1 MKKKLYKSFCISI
14 ISFKDRVSQYTIR
27 RIKIPTYDVRNKD
40 TGEEKEVILSYD
52 ALQVF
57 IKDGTWSQ
65 IHKSG
70 ASTISYRDTVMCSQT
85 SGDWRDLVKKIKK
98 GSGRDNTIKV

>member
-1 MKKKLYKSFCISI
+1 M
-14 ISFKDRVSQYTIR
+14 
-27 RIKIPTYDVRNKD
+27 PTYDVRNKE
-40 TGEEKEVILSYD
+40 TGEEKEVIISYD
-52 ALQVF
+52 ALVAMTH
-57 IKDGTWSQ
+57 DGTWQ
-65 IHKSG
+65 QVHKSG